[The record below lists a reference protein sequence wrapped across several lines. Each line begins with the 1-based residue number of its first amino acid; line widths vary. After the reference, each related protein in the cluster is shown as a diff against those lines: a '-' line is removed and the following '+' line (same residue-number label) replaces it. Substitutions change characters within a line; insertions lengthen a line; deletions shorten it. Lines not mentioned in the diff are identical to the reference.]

1 MKIIFIGLGIIAM
14 ALVFVFF
21 LFALATMIPEI
32 IEALDEVEAWLK
44 ERKDGK
50 E

>member
-1 MKIIFIGLGIIAM
+1 MKIIFIGLGIIAL
-14 ALVFVFF
+14 ALAFVFL
-21 LFALATMIPEI
+21 LFVLATMIPEV
-32 IEALDEVEAWLK
+32 IEAIDEAEAWLK